1 MASRTEQ
8 IRNVAVIGHQ
18 GAGKTTI
25 VEALAFA
32 TGKTTRIGR
41 VEDGNTVSDF
51 DPDEHRRGLSVNTS
65 VVSLEHDDIRIN
77 LLDAPGY
84 ADFIGEAAAA
94 AAVAD
99 AAILVVDAASGV
111 QVGTEVAWRMAG
123 KRGIP
128 RVVAVTRLDREN
140 ANWEA
145 ALASIQ
151 NTLGAECQPLYVPI
165 GAEAEFSGIVDV
177 LSGKAYVEDGRQ
189 ASDAPDGSS
198 AEEARDGLIERVVE
212 ADEELMLRY
221 LEDEEISADELRAA
235 LKPALLSGAFAPV
248 VPVSAARGIGAFPL
262 LRLIAELLPHPAEAP
277 EVGAACDGDGAAVAF
292 IFKTMA
298 DEFVGKLSY
307 LRVISGEIDADSHL
321 QNAQDGSDERLANL
335 SHVAGKELE
344 AAPKLVAGDIGVVT
358 KLGST
363 TTFQTLRAPG
373 AEVEVPAPEMPAPI
387 FSAAVEPRTKA
398 DVDKLGPSLARLVE
412 GDPTL
417 RIERDRD
424 SGETIIS
431 GLGESH
437 VQLAADRLQRK
448 FKVEVDI
455 KDRRVPYRETVTSTG
470 HAEYLH
476 KKQTGGH
483 GQYAR
488 VALRVEPRERGAGYE
503 FADEIVGG
511 AVPRNYI
518 PAVEKGVA
526 EALPAGGIGQYQLTD
541 LRVVLFDGKHHDVD
555 SSEMAFKLAASQAL
569 KEATASA
576 RPILLEPIQ
585 SLRITVPEAATGDII
600 SDLNSRRARVLGMEP
615 AEEPPNHSVV
625 LAEGP
630 MAEFLHYATDL
641 RSVTGG
647 RGTFSAEFARYDPVP
662 DHVADQVRKQSAM
675 AAETA

>member
-65 VVSLEHDDIRIN
+65 VVSLEHDDVRIN

-140 ANWEA
+140 ANWET

-151 NTLGAECQPLYVPI
+151 NMLGAECQALYVPI

-177 LSGKAYVEDGRQ
+177 LSGKAYEEDGRQ
-189 ASDAPDGSS
+189 ATDAPDGAS

-470 HAEYLH
+470 QAEYLH

-615 AEEPPNHSVV
+615 AEEPPSHSVV

-662 DHVADQVRKQSAM
+662 DHVAEQVRKQSA
-675 AAETA
+675 AAAGTA

>member
-1 MASRTEQ
+1 MASATEQ
-8 IRNVAVIGHQ
+8 IRNVAVLGHQ
-18 GAGKTTI
+18 GAGKTTL

-32 TGKTTRIGR
+32 TGRTSRIGR
-41 VEDGNTVSDF
+41 VEDGNTISDF
-51 DPDEHRRGLSVNTS
+51 DPEEQHRGLSVNTS
-65 VVSLEHDDIRIN
+65 VVSLADADLRIN

-84 ADFIGEAAAA
+84 ADFIGEAVAAA
-94 AAVAD
+94 SVAD

-128 RVVAVTRLDREN
+128 RVIAITRLDREN
-140 ANWEA
+140 ADFDQA
-145 ALASIQ
+145 VAQVQSL
-151 NTLGAECQPLYVPI
+151 LGPECQPLCVPI
-165 GAEAEFSGIVDV
+165 GAESDFSGIVDV
-177 LSGKAYVEDGRQ
+177 LSGDARDGDG
-189 ASDAPDGSS
+189 AAKTEAPPDAAAA
-198 AEEARDGLIERVVE
+198 AEAARDGLIERVVE
-212 ADEELMLRY
+212 ADEELMMRY
-221 LEDEEISADELRAA
+221 LEDEALEAGELQAG
-235 LKPALLSGAFAPV
+235 LKPAILAGALAPIL
-248 VPVSAARGIGAFPL
+248 PIAATPNIGTRPL
-262 LRLIAELLPHPAEAP
+262 LRAIKDLLPHPAEAP
-277 EVGAACDGDGAAVAF
+277 ALVEADDGAAAF
-292 IFKTMA
+292 VFKTMA

-307 LRVISGEIDADSHL
+307 LRVVSGVVAADAHL
-321 QNAQDGSDERLANL
+321 ENAQAGGDERLANL
-335 SHVAGKELE
+335 SHVVGKDLE
-344 AAPKLVAGDIGVVT
+344 AAEQLVAGDIGVVT
-358 KLGST
+358 KLNHT
-363 TTFQTLRAPG
+363 TTFQTLRAAG
-373 AEVEVPAPEMPAPI
+373 SGIEAPAPEMPAPI
-387 FSAAVEPRTKA
+387 FSAAVEPHAKA

-470 HAEYLH
+470 QAEYLH

-488 VALRVEPRERGAGYE
+488 VALRVEPRERGSGFE

-526 EALPAGGIGQYQLTD
+526 ESLPAGALGQYQLTD

-569 KEATASA
+569 KEATQTA

-585 SLRITVPEAATGDII
+585 SFRITVPESATGDII

-615 AEEPPNHSVV
+615 ADEPPNHSVV

-630 MAEFLHYATDL
+630 MAEFLRYATDL

-647 RGTFSAEFARYDPVP
+647 RGTFSAEFVRYDPVP
-662 DHVADQVRKQSAM
+662 DHVAEQIRKH
-675 AAETA
+675 AAAADAAG

>member
-8 IRNVAVIGHQ
+8 IRNVAVLGHQ

-51 DPDEHRRGLSVNTS
+51 DPEEHHRGLSVNTS
-65 VVSLEHDDIRIN
+65 VISLEHGDVRIN

-84 ADFIGEAAAA
+84 ADFIGEAVAAA
-94 AAVAD
+94 SVAD

-128 RVVAVTRLDREN
+128 RVVAVARLDREN
-140 ANWEA
+140 ADWDA
-145 ALASIQ
+145 VLASIQ
-151 NTLGAECQPLYVPI
+151 SALGPECQPLFAPI

-177 LSGKAYVEDGRQ
+177 LSGKAYEGDGEN
-189 ASDAPDGSS
+189 ASDAPDG
-198 AEEARDGLIERVVE
+198 AAAGARDGLIERVVE

-221 LEDEEISADELRAA
+221 LEDEEIPAGELRAA
-235 LKPALLSGAFAPV
+235 LKPALLGGAFAPV
-248 VPVSAARGIGAFPL
+248 VPVAAARGIGAFPL
-262 LRLIAELLPHPAEAP
+262 LRLIAELLPHPGEAP
-277 EVGAACDGDGAAVAF
+277 EAGAPCDGGGPAAAF
-292 IFKTMA
+292 VFKTTA

-307 LRVISGEIDADSHL
+307 LRVISGEIEADSHL
-321 QNAQDGSDERLANL
+321 ENAQDGSDERLANL
-335 SHVAGKELE
+335 SHAAGKELE

-363 TTFQTLRAPG
+363 TTFQTLRAGG
-373 AEVEVPAPEMPAPI
+373 AEVEIPAPEMPAPI

-470 HAEYLH
+470 QAEYLH

-503 FADEIVGG
+503 FSDEIVGG

-526 EALPAGGIGQYQLTD
+526 ESLPAGAIGQYQLTD

-615 AEEPPNHSVV
+615 AEEPPAHSVV

-647 RGTFSAEFARYDPVP
+647 RGTFSSEFARYDPVP
-662 DHVADQVRKQSAM
+662 DHVADQVRKQQ
-675 AAETA
+675 AAAAATA

>member
-1 MASRTEQ
+1 MASAAEQ
-8 IRNVAVIGHQ
+8 IRNVVVLGHQ
-18 GAGKTTI
+18 GAGKTTL

-32 TGKTTRIGR
+32 TGRVSRIGR

-51 DPDEHRRGLSVNTS
+51 DPEEHRRGLSVNTS
-65 VVSLEHDDIRIN
+65 LVSLSRGDLRIN

-84 ADFIGEAAAA
+84 ADFIGEAVAAA
-94 AAVAD
+94 SVAD

-128 RVVAVTRLDREN
+128 RVVAITRLDREN
-140 ANWEA
+140 ADFGQA
-145 ALASIQ
+145 VSQVQSL
-151 NTLGAECQPLYVPI
+151 LGAECQPLCLPI
-165 GAEAEFSGIVDV
+165 GAESDFSGVVDV
-177 LSGKAYVEDGRQ
+177 LSGDAWPGDGASKAEAPADA
-189 ASDAPDGSS
+189 ASA
-198 AEEARDGLIERVVE
+198 AEAARDGLIERVVE
-212 ADEELMLRY
+212 ADEELMMRY
-221 LEDEEISADELRAA
+221 LEDEALEGDELQAG
-235 LKPALLSGAFAPV
+235 LKPAILAGALAPIL
-248 VPVSAARGIGAFPL
+248 PLAATPNIGTHVL
-262 LRLIAELLPHPAEAP
+262 LRAISDLLPNPTEAP
-277 EVGAACDGDGAAVAF
+277 SLVEPEDGADAALV
-292 IFKTMA
+292 FKTMA

-307 LRVISGEIDADSHL
+307 LRVVSGAISADAHL
-321 QNAQDGSDERLANL
+321 ENAQAGGDERLANL
-335 SHVAGKELE
+335 SHVVGKDLE
-344 AAPKLVAGDIGVVT
+344 AADQLVVGDIGVVT
-358 KLGST
+358 KLNHT
-363 TTFQTLRAPG
+363 TTFQTLRTPGSGVEAPS
-373 AEVEVPAPEMPAPI
+373 PQMPAPI
-387 FSAAVEPRTKA
+387 FSAAVEPHAKA

-424 SGETIIS
+424 SGQTIIS

-470 HAEYLH
+470 QAEYLH

-526 EALPAGGIGQYQLTD
+526 ESLPAGAMGQYQLTD

-569 KEATASA
+569 KEATQGA

-585 SLRITVPEAATGDII
+585 SFRITVPESATGDII

-615 AEEPPNHSVV
+615 ADEPPNHSVV

-630 MAEFLHYATDL
+630 MAEFLRYATDL

-647 RGTFSAEFARYDPVP
+647 RGTFSAEFVRYDPVP
-662 DHVADQVRKQSAM
+662 DHVADQVRKQ
-675 AAETA
+675 AAAGATA

>member
-1 MASRTEQ
+1 MASATEQ
-8 IRNVAVIGHQ
+8 IRNVVVLGHQ
-18 GAGKTTI
+18 GAGKTTL

-32 TGKTTRIGR
+32 TGRINRIGR

-51 DPDEHRRGLSVNTS
+51 DPEEHHRGLSVNTS
-65 VVSLEHDDIRIN
+65 LVSLLRGEVRIN

-84 ADFIGEAAAA
+84 ADFIGEAVAATS
-94 AAVAD
+94 VAD
-99 AAILVVDAASGV
+99 AAIIVVDAASGV
-111 QVGTEVAWRMAG
+111 QVGTESAWRMAG

-128 RVVAVTRLDREN
+128 RLVAVTRMDREN
-140 ANWEA
+140 AKWDETVA
-145 ALASIQ
+145 QVQAE
-151 NTLGAECQPLYVPI
+151 LGAECQPLCVPI
-165 GAEAEFSGIVDV
+165 GAEKDFSGLIDV
-177 LSGKAYVEDGRQ
+177 LTGECWSGDG
-189 ASDAPDGSS
+189 SEKGDAP
-198 AEEARDGLIERVVE
+198 AEAAAAAEAARDGLVERVVE
-212 ADEELMLRY
+212 ADEELMMRY
-221 LEDEEISADELRAA
+221 LEDEELGGDELQAG
-235 LKPALLSGAFAPV
+235 LKPAILSGALAPIL
-248 VPVSAARGIGAFPL
+248 PLASAPNIGTHAL
-262 LRLIAELLPHPAEAP
+262 LRAIVNLLPSPADAP
-277 EVGAACDGDGAAVAF
+277 AAEETAADGPAAAF
-292 IFKTMA
+292 VFKTMA

-307 LRVISGEIDADSHL
+307 FRVVSGTISADAHL
-321 QNAQDGSDERLANL
+321 ENAQTGEDERLANL
-335 SHVAGKELE
+335 SHAAGKDLESAAEL
-344 AAPKLVAGDIGVVT
+344 AAGEIGVVT
-358 KLGST
+358 KLGGT
-363 TTFQTLRAPG
+363 TTFQTLRAQG
-373 AEVEVPAPEMPAPI
+373 SGVEVPAPDMPAPI
-387 FSAAVEPRTKA
+387 FSAAVEPHAKA

-455 KDRRVPYRETVTSTG
+455 KDRRVPYRETVTATG
-470 HAEYLH
+470 QAEYLH

-488 VALRVEPRERGAGYE
+488 VALRVEPRERGSGYE

-526 EALPAGGIGQYQLTD
+526 ESLPAGGLGQYQLTD

-569 KEATASA
+569 KEATQGA

-585 SLRITVPEAATGDII
+585 SFRITVPESATGDII

-630 MAEFLHYATDL
+630 MAEFLRYATDL

-647 RGTFSAEFARYDPVP
+647 RGTFSAEFVRYDPVP
-662 DHVADQVRKQSAM
+662 DHVADQVRKQ
-675 AAETA
+675 AAAGAA